1 MVSTLQQRAIESQS
15 TDTDVASNQLRSR
28 MAAMRLS
35 FHWLGTRKSLNTEQK
50 ARAADAFDAEGKF
63 LGANKKLI
71 DTSDATFR
79 QVTAIRTQATAYY
92 KSVSL
97 PFPEPG
103 IRLIRQDS
111 IKKIDSAMQ
120 VFRDELVVAVG
131 QLEQHFAQL
140 TQEARCRL
148 GDLFDPSDY
157 PASLDGTFAIEW
169 SFPTVEAPEYLRRL
183 NPTLYQQECQRVQA
197 QFDDAVRMAETAFV
211 EELSKL
217 IEHLAERLTG
227 AADGQPRI
235 FRDSAIGNVDE
246 FFHRFRSLNIGS
258 NEQLDVLVNQA
269 QQILAGVDPQSLRD
283 RSDLR
288 QSVATNL
295 SSVQASLDGLMVD
308 RPRRNIIRGPR

>member
-1 MVSTLQQRAIESQS
+1 M
-15 TDTDVASNQLRSR
+15 
-28 MAAMRLS
+28 
-35 FHWLGTRKSLNTEQK
+35 
-50 ARAADAFDAEGKF
+50 
-63 LGANKKLI
+63 
-71 DTSDATFR
+71 
-79 QVTAIRTQATAYY
+79 TAIRTQATAYY

-111 IKKIDSAMQ
+111 IEKIDSAMQ

-169 SFPTVEAPEYLRRL
+169 SFPTRRAPEYLCRL
-183 NPTLYQQECQRVQA
+183 NPVLYQQECQRVQS
-197 QFDDAVRMAETAFV
+197 QFDEAVRMAEAAFI

-217 IEHLAERLTG
+217 IEHLAERLAG
-227 AADGQPRI
+227 SDDGKPKV
-235 FRDSAIGNVDE
+235 FRDSAVGNLED
-246 FFHRFRSLNIGS
+246 FFLRFRSLNIGS
-258 NEQLDVLVNQA
+258 NEQLDGLVNQA
-269 QQILAGVDPQSLRD
+269 QQILAGVEPQSLRD

-288 QSVATNL
+288 QSIITNL